1 MNEFKGSQ
9 DYVASEEL
17 MRSVNIAMVLQKPL
31 LIKGEPGTG
40 KTMLAEAIAA
50 ALNKKL
56 LIWNIKSTTKAQDGL
71 YVYDVVQRL
80 YDSQFGGQ
88 GVDDIEKYVKLG
100 KLGEAFT
107 ADEQVILLIDEIDK
121 ADLEFPNDLLWELDR
136 MEFHIPETGR
146 TVTAKHRPVVII
158 TSNAEKELP
167 DAFLRRCV
175 FHYIEFPDKELMAQI
190 VRVHFPDLD
199 DKLLTQVLEVLFNLS
214 DVAIAG
220 KYAYNTYVALGAVG
234 STTTLVSLF
243 TGLLIGMGAGVNVSV
258 ARWLGI
264 GDSENVERTTHSS
277 LLICTGAG
285 VLVCLICAFFAE
297 PMLRLL
303 NTKEEFL
310 PGAVLY
316 LRIYALG
323 LPGIGIYNCGNGILS
338 ATGDTKRPLIY
349 LSVAGVLNVIL
360 NLVFVI
366 GCRMSAEGVAIASA
380 IAQWV
385 SAVLIVV
392 HLLRRKD
399 ACRLSMRQLR
409 LHKAAVKRILMI
421 GVPSGLQNA
430 IFALANLFVQAGLN
444 SFDEITVSG
453 AAAAANADT
462 LVFNMMAAFYT
473 ACASFVSRNWGAGH
487 KERILKSYH
496 ICMLY
501 GIFTGAIF
509 GAMMLLFGRQFL
521 SLFAN
526 EPAVIDAG
534 MDRLRIMAFSYA
546 VAPLMDNS
554 IAASRGIGKSI
565 VPTIVVIMGSCVFR
579 VVWIY
584 TVFAYFHT
592 VPSLYLLYIFSWAI
606 TGIAELLYFRRSYK
620 KVILAQQNW

>member
-1 MNEFKGSQ
+1 MKSIEMTSGS
-9 DYVASEEL
+9 L
-17 MRSVNIAMVLQKPL
+17 WKN
-31 LIKGEPGTG
+31 
-40 KTMLAEAIAA
+40 
-50 ALNKKL
+50 
-56 LIWNIKSTTKAQDGL
+56 
-71 YVYDVVQRL
+71 
-80 YDSQFGGQ
+80 
-88 GVDDIEKYVKLG
+88 
-100 KLGEAFT
+100 
-107 ADEQVILLIDEIDK
+107 ILL
-121 ADLEFPNDLLWELDR
+121 F
-136 MEFHIPETGR
+136 
-146 TVTAKHRPVVII
+146 
-158 TSNAEKELP
+158 SLP
-167 DAFLRRCV
+167 
-175 FHYIEFPDKELMAQI
+175 LM
-190 VRVHFPDLD
+190 
-199 DKLLTQVLEVLFNLS
+199 LTQVLEVLFNLS

-509 GAMMLLFGRQFL
+509 WRDDAAVRTAVPVPVRQRARRHRRRHGPSADHGFLLRHSPADGQQHRRLPRHRQEHHPHHRGHHGLLRVPRGVDLHGVRLLPHGAV
-521 SLFAN
+521 SV
-526 EPAVIDAG
+526 PAV
-534 MDRLRIMAFSYA
+534 
-546 VAPLMDNS
+546 
-554 IAASRGIGKSI
+554 
-565 VPTIVVIMGSCVFR
+565 
-579 VVWIY
+579 
-584 TVFAYFHT
+584 
-592 VPSLYLLYIFSWAI
+592 YLLLVHHRR
-606 TGIAELLYFRRSYK
+606 GGVLLLPHQLQKEHRGRADLVKSAKRMTRRGGSFFLP
-620 KVILAQQNW
+620 VHVSRW